1 MRSDFGLD
9 SALASINDLT
19 RKIVTVEDPV
29 EFRLPHVI
37 QVQTQ
42 AEIGYTFGRALR
54 AFLRHDPD
62 IIMVGEIRDRETAE
76 IAIQSA
82 LTGHLV
88 LATLHTND
96 APSAITRL
104 VDMGVEPFLVAAA
117 LRAVMAQRLVRRL
130 CEQCAQPG
138 EAPAALSQATLDQA
152 LPDAVGDGL
161 LNEPVAVWRRPIGCP
176 ACERTGFR
184 GRVGIYETLSL
195 GPNLQHAVA
204 SGEAMDKIGAMIERQ
219 GHRSLAQEGVLKA
232 VTGATTL
239 AEVLRAVGGTAV
251 D

>member
-1 MRSDFGLD
+1 M
-9 SALASINDLT
+9 T

-29 EFRLPHVI
+29 EFRLPNVI

-42 AEIGYTFGRALR
+42 SDIGYTFARALR

-62 IIMVGEIRDRETAE
+62 VIMVGEIRDRETAE

-104 VDMGVEPFLVAAA
+104 VDMGVEPFLVAAS

-130 CEQCAQPG
+130 CESCATASD
-138 EAPAALSQATLDQA
+138 APAALSDNAIRLA
-152 LPDAVGDGL
+152 LSDAGNDGETGHL
-161 LNEPVAVWRRPIGCP
+161 PRWRKACGCVS
-176 ACERTGFR
+176 CEQTGFK
-184 GRVGIYETLSL
+184 GRIGIYEMMDV
-195 GPNLQHAVA
+195 GPKLQHAIA
-204 SGEAMDKIGAMIERQ
+204 EDEPIARIEALADAAGR
-219 GHRSLAQEGVLKA
+219 RSLFQEGVLKVA
-232 VTGATTL
+232 TGATTL
-239 AEVLRAVGGTAV
+239 DEVLRATGTSLE